1 MKKEDVELIAESRR
15 IQAHYAY
22 MWALYVQTELPH
34 RLLDKSLEGC
44 DIDDPLLFLETAMK
58 DFVIWEK
65 DVAFNASAH
74 DPANGFD
81 ATAARELMR
90 GAHDC

>member
-1 MKKEDVELIAESRR
+1 MKKEDIELIDEGRR

-44 DIDDPLLFLETAMK
+44 DIDDPLLFL
-58 DFVIWEK
+58 
-65 DVAFNASAH
+65 
-74 DPANGFD
+74 
-81 ATAARELMR
+81 
-90 GAHDC
+90 